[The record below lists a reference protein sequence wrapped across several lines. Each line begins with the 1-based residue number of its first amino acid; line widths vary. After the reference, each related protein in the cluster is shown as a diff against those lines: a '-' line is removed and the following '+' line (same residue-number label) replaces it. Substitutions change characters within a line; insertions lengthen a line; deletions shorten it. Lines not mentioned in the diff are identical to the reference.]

1 MFGLAANEAEYECPN
16 KGRYLVLVVAF
27 DHTESLGV
35 LFEELGGK
43 RGSESTHNSR
53 CGAVAMYRLSFLISF
68 RRCLDE
74 PLSHSLSFY

>member
-1 MFGLAANEAEYECPN
+1 VFGLAANEAEHECPD
-16 KGRYLVLVVAF
+16 KGRDLVLVVAF

-43 RGSESTHNSR
+43 RCSESIHNLR
-53 CGAVAMYRLSFLISF
+53 CGAITIYRLGFLISF

-74 PLSHSLSFY
+74 PLSHGFSFD